1 MLTEAMKKTSLI
13 IISFSTL
20 IFLICSCG
28 SPRRQTGGF
37 DMQRQIYD
45 KEVDTLKDV
54 YIVDT
59 KPIDSVDV
67 NKLIY
72 DIFKIEIDEYP
83 EKLKVYARVYDS
95 LGNFVTNMARPYLK
109 DTTKN
114 YWTYY
119 REVLGEKIK
128 RDAAID
134 TFTVREYGANDS
146 IPYNIVLTTDYSGS
160 MAPVLRTILEG
171 TELFV
176 SLKSE
181 YDRIALT
188 TFNQKYYVKVP
199 FAQDT
204 AEILSLFRRNWRD
217 GVGIFSAM
225 YDAVHNS
232 INLFKDT
239 EPDIARVLVLFS
251 DGDDNYSKKEIGEII
266 DSAKKNNVNI
276 FTIAFGYS
284 KDNYLRAMAKYTGG
298 KFYRA
303 RSREELI
310 AIFRDIYMS
319 LKYYYY
325 VTYKPPKFWGLH
337 NVIAAMNFEERTD
350 TLFAYGEY
358 NTSDLFDWSKIGD
371 SFTRPILFDFDSAVV
386 KPESYPIIEEIADAM
401 LSMPSLKLEIQ
412 GHTDNVGRIDYN
424 LDLSQK
430 RANAVMQKII
440 EAGVEERRLRA
451 RGFGMSKPI
460 KPNDSEEGRAA
471 NRRTEFVIIAK

>member
-1 MLTEAMKKTSLI
+1 MAKTTLKILI
-13 IISFSTL
+13 VALL
-20 IFLICSCG
+20 IFLFYSCG
-28 SPRRQTGGF
+28 SSRRHSADF
-37 DMQRQIYD
+37 DLQRQITD
-45 KEVDTLKDV
+45 KQIDTTKTV

-119 REVLGEKIK
+119 REVLGDKIK

-146 IPYNIVLTTDYSGS
+146 IPYNIVLTVDYSGS
-160 MAPVLRTILEG
+160 MSPVMKAIFEG

-176 SLKSE
+176 RLKSK
-181 YDRIALT
+181 YDKIALT
-188 TFNQKYYVKVP
+188 SYNQKYSVKVP
-199 FAQDT
+199 FAKDT
-204 AEILSLFRRNWRD
+204 NDIISLYRMKRTE
-217 GVGIFSAM
+217 GIGLFSAM
-225 YDAVHNS
+225 YDAVFNS
-232 INLFKDT
+232 IDLFRET
-239 EPDIARVLVLFS
+239 EPEVPRVLVLFS

-266 DSAKKNNVNI
+266 DSAKSQNVHI
-276 FTIAFGYS
+276 FTVAFGYS
-284 KDNYLRAMAKYTGG
+284 KDAYLKSMAQYTGG

-303 RSREELI
+303 QSQEELVS
-310 AIFRDIYMS
+310 IFRDIYMS

-325 VTYKPPKFWGLH
+325 ITYKPPKFWGLH
-337 NVIAAMNFEERTD
+337 NVIAAMNLPGRAD
-350 TLFAYGEY
+350 TIFAYGEY
-358 NTSDLFDWSKIGD
+358 NTSDLFDWDKIGK
-371 SFTRPILFDFDSAVV
+371 SFTRPILFDFDSAIV
-386 KPESYPIIEEIADAM
+386 KPESYPIIEEIVDAM
-401 LSMPSLKLEIQ
+401 LSKPSLKLEIQ
-412 GHTDNVGRIDYN
+412 GHTDNVGKIDYN
-424 LDLSQK
+424 LDLSDR
-430 RANAVMQKII
+430 RAKAVMQKII
-440 EAGVEERRLRA
+440 EGGVEERRLRA

-460 KPNDSEEGRAA
+460 KPNETEEGRAD